1 MKVTYCT
8 VLDSVSDTWEKE
20 EYLENLTL
28 KIRNVESYY
37 NYRTVEIENEIK
49 IVSSGLSSENKF
61 IELIG
66 FTTGADKN
74 LEYSVQDERIIPA
87 QDVKLQ
93 HLYLKKCRMQ
103 GFLAKVLEN
112 PLKTTTVI
120 NPAITT
126 STQSIPL
133 SKTNIPSAS
142 FTNDVLINT
151 TSSAD
156 TATINSNPKP
166 KFCKEKDT
174 NSKSACIKCKQIC
187 SFPIEMI
194 LDPKNHLSQDDIRDE
209 LQLHGH
215 PKSRVMDQQ
224 YINGKSKKIG
234 AKSHEQARE
243 LADHYIFSHNK
254 KEPFFL

>member
-1 MKVTYCT
+1 M
-8 VLDSVSDTWEKE
+8 
-20 EYLENLTL
+20 
-28 KIRNVESYY
+28 KIRNVESYS

-61 IELIG
+61 IELIS

-103 GFLAKVLEN
+103 GFLGKVLEN

-126 STQSIPL
+126 STHSIPL

-151 TSSAD
+151 TLSAD
-156 TATINSNPKP
+156 TATINSNSKP

-174 NSKSACIKCKQIC
+174 NSACIKCKQIC

-194 LDPKNHLSQDDIRDE
+194 LDLKNHLSQDDIRDE
-209 LQLHGH
+209 LQL
-215 PKSRVMDQQ
+215 R
-224 YINGKSKKIG
+224 IG
-234 AKSHEQARE
+234 
-243 LADHYIFSHNK
+243 L
-254 KEPFFL
+254 